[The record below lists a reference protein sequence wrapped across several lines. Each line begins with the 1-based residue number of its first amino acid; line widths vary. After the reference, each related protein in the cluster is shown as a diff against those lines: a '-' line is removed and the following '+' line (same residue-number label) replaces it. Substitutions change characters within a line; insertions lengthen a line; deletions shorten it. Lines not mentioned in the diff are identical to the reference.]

1 VIALQKD
8 KERVVDVR
16 KILRQVLFR
25 LMIFTRNLKVV
36 AMETR
41 MSKNRYKKLFLKE
54 KIRQFNAAFQA

>member
-41 MSKNRYKKLFLKE
+41 LSKNRYKQLFLKE